1 MRYFNVYRICFQ
13 TAVKGAL
20 AYRSDFLLRSII
32 TLLSNIL
39 FPLVTVL
46 IYALG
51 ARFPGWNMW
60 EVLLLQ
66 SIYSMS
72 TGAASILFGNVL
84 WATMDHVQQ
93 GSFETVLLKPV
104 SPLFYLIAV
113 NFDLE
118 SNGLFFGGLVM
129 TVVCG
134 VKTGS
139 CRWENV
145 PAFLLFFLG
154 GLAVM
159 SGMFLLMAAMSFKWV
174 GNSRIPE
181 IFDSMKSFGKYPVGI
196 FPKKIQILCSFII
209 PVAVIGFFPAGAL
222 LGRMDERAYF
232 TLLPCA
238 LFFVAGSAVYHIM
251 IRMYEG
257 VGG

>member
-1 MRYFNVYRICFQ
+1 MRYLNVYRTCFQ

-20 AYRSDFLLRSII
+20 AYRSDFLFRSFI

-51 ARFPGWNMW
+51 AQFPGWNMW

-72 TGAASILFGNVL
+72 TGVSAMLFGNVL

-104 SPLFYLIAV
+104 SPLFYLIAS
-113 NFDLE
+113 NFDSE
-118 SNGLFFGGLVM
+118 SGGLFFGGLVM

-134 VKTGS
+134 IKTES
-139 CRWENV
+139 CSLENI
-145 PAFLLFFLG
+145 PAFLIFFFA

-181 IFDSMKSFGKYPVGI
+181 IFDSIKSFGKYPVGI
-196 FPKKIQILCSFII
+196 FPKKIQLLCSFIL
-209 PVAVIGFFPAGAL
+209 PVAVIGFLPAGAL
-222 LGRMDERAYF
+222 LGRMDDRAYF
-232 TLLPCA
+232 TLLPCV
-238 LFFVAGSAVYHIM
+238 LFFVAGVAVYHSM
-251 IRMYEG
+251 VRLYEG

>member
-1 MRYFNVYRICFQ
+1 MYRTCFQ

-46 IYALG
+46 IYSLG
-51 ARFPGWNMW
+51 AQFPGWNMW

-72 TGAASILFGNVL
+72 NGAASILFGNVL
-84 WATMDHVQQ
+84 WATMEHVQQ
-93 GSFETVLLKPV
+93 GSFETVLLKPI
-104 SPLFYLIAV
+104 SPLLYLIAA

-118 SNGLFFGGLVM
+118 SNGLFIGGLIM

-134 VKTGS
+134 VRTGNCS
-139 CRWENV
+139 WGNIPV
-145 PAFLLFFLG
+145 FLLFFLG

-159 SGMFLLMAAMSFKWV
+159 SGMFLLMAAVSFKWV

-181 IFDSMKSFGKYPVGI
+181 IFDSIKSFGKYPLGI
-196 FPKKIQILCSFII
+196 FPRKIQILCSFLF
-209 PVAVIGFFPAGAL
+209 PVAVIGFFPAAAL
-222 LGRMDERAYF
+222 LGRMHEWAYV
-232 TLLPCA
+232 TLLPCV
-238 LFFVAGSAVYHIM
+238 LFFAVGVMTYHRM
-251 IRMYEG
+251 IRLYEG